1 MLADTGTLSGKHD
14 SLREGARLGLV
25 VATGSWVGLAVVD
38 AVVGEPFRTF
48 TVLGGVALFTAMHYL
63 LNVAYGALIVAAIH
77 GAAREPSLVIAV
89 AFGFPIVEF
98 VFALVTVLL
107 SHLGLGE
114 LAWVRIFG
122 GSLIGTAIASVIL
135 ARWHPLAEVVWH
147 VVEVYNNYVFTP
159 NDC

>member
-1 MLADTGTLSGKHD
+1 MVAASVTLSGKHD
-14 SLREGARLGLV
+14 SLREGVRLGLV
-25 VATGSWVGLAVVD
+25 VATSIWVWVAVID
-38 AVVGEPFRTF
+38 AAVGEPFRTF

-63 LNVAYGALIVAAIH
+63 LNLAYGVLLVAAIH

-89 AFGFPIVEF
+89 AFGFPMVEF

-122 GSLIGTAIASVIL
+122 GSLIGTAIAIVFL
-135 ARWHPLAEVVWH
+135 ARRHPLAAELRRA
-147 VVEVYNNYVFTP
+147 EEEDNA
-159 NDC
+159 

>member
-1 MLADTGTLSGKHD
+1 MVAATVTRSGKHG

-25 VATGSWVGLAVVD
+25 VATSIWVWLAVVD
-38 AVVGEPFRTF
+38 AAVGQPFRTF
-48 TVLGGVALFTAMHYL
+48 TLLGGVALFTAMHYL
-63 LNVAYGALIVAAIH
+63 LNLAYGVLIVAAIH

-89 AFGFPIVEF
+89 AFGFPIIEF

-122 GSLIGTAIASVIL
+122 GSLIGTAIAIVIL
-135 ARWHPLAEVVWH
+135 ARRHPLAAEVRQA
-147 VVEVYNNYVFTP
+147 EED
-159 NDC
+159 ND

>member
-1 MLADTGTLSGKHD
+1 MVATTVAPSGKHD
-14 SLREGARLGLV
+14 SLREGAKLGLI
-25 VATGSWVGLAVVD
+25 VATSIWVWLVVID
-38 AVVGEPFRTF
+38 AAVGEPFRTF

-63 LNVAYGALIVAAIH
+63 FNLAYGVLLMSGIH
-77 GAAREPSLVIAV
+77 GAAREPRLVIAL

-122 GSLIGTAIASVIL
+122 GSLIGTAIAIVIL
-135 ARWHPLAEVVWH
+135 ARRHPLAAELRQA
-147 VVEVYNNYVFTP
+147 EEEDNE
-159 NDC
+159 

>member
-1 MLADTGTLSGKHD
+1 MVAATVTLSGKHD

-25 VATGSWVGLAVVD
+25 VATSIWVWLAVVD

-63 LNVAYGALIVAAIH
+63 LNVAYGAVIVAAIH
-77 GAAREPSLVIAV
+77 GAAREPSLVMAV
-89 AFGFPIVEF
+89 ACGFPIVEF

-122 GSLIGTAIASVIL
+122 GSLIGTAIAIVIL
-135 ARWHPLAEVVWH
+135 ARRHPLAAEVRQA
-147 VVEVYNNYVFTP
+147 EEED
-159 NDC
+159 ND

>member
-1 MLADTGTLSGKHD
+1 MGKHN

-25 VATGSWVGLAVVD
+25 VATGIWAWLAVVD

-48 TVLGGVALFTAMHYL
+48 RVLGGIAPFTAMHYL
-63 LNVAYGALIVAAIH
+63 LNVTYGVLLVSGIH
-77 GAAREPSLVIAV
+77 GAVREPSLVMAV

-107 SHLGLGE
+107 SNMGLGE

-122 GSLIGTAIASVIL
+122 GSLIGTAIAIAIL
-135 ARWHPLAEVVWH
+135 ARRHPLAAELRQA
-147 VVEVYNNYVFTP
+147 EEEDNG
-159 NDC
+159 

>member
-25 VATGSWVGLAVVD
+25 VATSIWVWLVVVD

-77 GAAREPSLVIAV
+77 GAVREPSLVMAV

-122 GSLIGTAIASVIL
+122 GSLIGTAIAIVIL
-135 ARWHPLAEVVWH
+135 ARRPPLAAEVRQA
-147 VVEVYNNYVFTP
+147 EEED
-159 NDC
+159 ND